1 MFQPLIGIPM
11 ESYPVPLIA
20 NVFLFYYNDKW
31 VRKTKWKVQTEARKF
46 SNMLRYPPELE
57 LKCDSSSDNETSF
70 FDLDTKIV
78 NKLFSLSPYD
88 KRDFHF
94 PLYECHICVV
104 ICPHRYFML
113 HFRLKFLPL
122 PEVLFNVKS
131 LSHHVLR

>member
-1 MFQPLIGIPM
+1 M

-78 NKLFSLSPYD
+78 NKLFSLSPY
-88 KRDFHF
+88 
-94 PLYECHICVV
+94 V
-104 ICPHRYFML
+104 ICPHRCFML

-131 LSHHVLR
+131 LSHHMLR